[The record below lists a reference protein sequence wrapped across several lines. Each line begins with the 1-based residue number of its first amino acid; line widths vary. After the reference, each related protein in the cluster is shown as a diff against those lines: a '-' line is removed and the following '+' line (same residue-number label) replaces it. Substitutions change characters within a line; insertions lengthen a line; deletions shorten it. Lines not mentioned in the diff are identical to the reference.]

1 MNSFNKNNID
11 LLIFIILFYI
21 ILNYSLTISSIYPTY
36 LLELFEEK
44 IVKIILYFILFLLV
58 NYNKILGLQYLIIL
72 LTLELDVLLFYQ
84 ENN

>member
-1 MNSFNKNNID
+1 MNCFNKKNID

-21 ILNYSLTISSIYPTY
+21 ILNYSLNISSIYPTY

>member
-1 MNSFNKNNID
+1 MNCFNKNNID

-21 ILNYSLTISSIYPTY
+21 ILNYSLNISSIYPTY

-72 LTLELDVLLFYQ
+72 LTLELDILLFYQ
-84 ENN
+84 EHN

>member
-1 MNSFNKNNID
+1 MNCFNKNNID

-21 ILNYSLTISSIYPTY
+21 ILNYSLNISSIYPTY

-84 ENN
+84 EHN

>member
-1 MNSFNKNNID
+1 MNCFNKKNID
-11 LLIFIILFYI
+11 LFIFIILFYI
-21 ILNYSLTISSIYPTY
+21 ILNYSLNISSIYPTY

-72 LTLELDVLLFYQ
+72 LTLELDILLFYQ

>member
-1 MNSFNKNNID
+1 MNCFNKKNID

-21 ILNYSLTISSIYPTY
+21 ILNYSLNISSIYPTY

-72 LTLELDVLLFYQ
+72 LTLELDILLFYQ

>member
-1 MNSFNKNNID
+1 MNCFNKKNID

-21 ILNYSLTISSIYPTY
+21 ILNYSLNISSIYPTY

-72 LTLELDVLLFYQ
+72 LTLELDILLFYQ
-84 ENN
+84 EHN

>member
-1 MNSFNKNNID
+1 MNCFSKNNID

-21 ILNYSLTISSIYPTY
+21 ILNYSLNISSIYPTY

>member
-1 MNSFNKNNID
+1 MNCFNKKNID

-21 ILNYSLTISSIYPTY
+21 ILNYSLNISSIYPTY

-84 ENN
+84 EHN